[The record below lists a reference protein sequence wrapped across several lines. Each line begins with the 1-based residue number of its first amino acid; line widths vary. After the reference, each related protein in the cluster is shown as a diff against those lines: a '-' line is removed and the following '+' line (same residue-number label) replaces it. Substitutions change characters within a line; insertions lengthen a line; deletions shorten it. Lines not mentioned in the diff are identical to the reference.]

1 MEIKKKPPGTALV
14 RTIASRELGD
24 IIFDAAEVAF
34 DSILTNG
41 VLKELPI
48 VGMVVKLANAGQS
61 IAEELFLR
69 KLLRFLCELKSVSAE
84 ERAKLLVK
92 HPDGTQEQHDL
103 GENLLLALE
112 RLDNVQKPALLA
124 RFFAAYI
131 QEQIDYSTFSRLAQ
145 ALERTNLRLVP
156 QLRWLYT
163 SEGEIIN
170 STEDIKHELSLAG
183 LLTVSL
189 EDSGTIGGSA
199 IYCPSP
205 IGRLFLEIG
214 YRIHVRQ

>member
-1 MEIKKKPPGTALV
+1 MEIKKNPPGTELV
-14 RTIASRELGD
+14 QTIASRELGD
-24 IIFDAAEVAF
+24 IIFDTAEVAF

-41 VLKELPI
+41 VLKELPV
-48 VGMVVKLANAGQS
+48 VGIVVKLANAGQS

-69 KLLRFLCELKSVSAE
+69 KLLRFLVELKSVSAE

-131 QEQIDYSTFSRLAQ
+131 HKSTILPSHGSLKHWN
-145 ALERTNLRLVP
+145 AL
-156 QLRWLYT
+156 
-163 SEGEIIN
+163 I
-170 STEDIKHELSLAG
+170 
-183 LLTVSL
+183 
-189 EDSGTIGGSA
+189 
-199 IYCPSP
+199 
-205 IGRLFLEIG
+205 
-214 YRIHVRQ
+214 